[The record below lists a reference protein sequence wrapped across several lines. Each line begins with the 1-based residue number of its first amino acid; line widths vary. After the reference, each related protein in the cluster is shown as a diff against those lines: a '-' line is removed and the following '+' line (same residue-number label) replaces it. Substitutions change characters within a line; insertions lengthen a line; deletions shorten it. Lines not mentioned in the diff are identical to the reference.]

1 MKCKYMKSHFDTI
14 YRQREKFDKQ
24 ILAYKET
31 EWIRPMSEKWSIG
44 ETYYHLYLLLKR
56 FRQLNK
62 VYIPVSKPIGSIR
75 KQKPFKTELEDIY
88 QAYREKHGKPMRA
101 PSILQPPKNIEGR
114 LEFDQL
120 KQNLHKETVQLE
132 KMVSK

>member
-24 ILAYKET
+24 ILAYKEI

-62 VYIPVSKPIGSIR
+62 VYIPIGSIR
-75 KQKPFKTELEDIY
+75 KQKPFKTEIEDIY